1 MEPSDYLVKLN
12 DILVKKQ
19 ALLGEILDLTRRQ
32 KEALLR
38 DDFNELEI
46 LIARKQ
52 AKMDAVDRLDR
63 QFLEHAEGLK
73 KELGIESLEE
83 LPSKKISGTVG
94 LKENT
99 AAVLDLLREIK
110 AVDDENTACLKKK
123 MDDTKEKI
131 RQSAGFRKVSA
142 AYFQPRRGLTDS
154 SFDEKK

>member
-1 MEPSDYLVKLN
+1 MEPQEYLSNLN

-19 ALLGEILDLTRRQ
+19 ALLREILDFTRLQ
-32 KEALLR
+32 KEALSK
-38 DDFNELEI
+38 DDFDKLEI
-46 LIARKQ
+46 LIAKKQ
-52 AKMDAVDRLDR
+52 ARMDAVDRLDR

-142 AYFQPRRGLTDS
+142 AYSQPGQGLANPY
-154 SFDEKK
+154 FDEKK